1 MKITK
6 TQLRRIIREEKAL
19 LSELDEFVDEEYV
32 EHREQLKHT
41 KGLVM
46 TVIAN
51 LQDYG
56 GQSVY
61 SEGDEEILDQ
71 LELLYDINNSLASV
85 LGMPGGTPG

>member
-6 TQLRRIIREEKAL
+6 KQLRRIIKEEKAL
-19 LSELDEFVDEEYV
+19 LAEMAGDDQIDD
-32 EHREQLKHT
+32 RENLKYA
-41 KGLVM
+41 KGLLM

-56 GQSVY
+56 GQSTY

-71 LELLYDINNSLASV
+71 LELLYDINNSLASF
-85 LGMPGGTPG
+85 LGMSGGTPG